1 MGGIPR
7 LHVVTGD
14 GVLAAPAVGIARALL
29 EALGPE
35 LALHLRGPA
44 TSVGALYAAAADLAP
59 VARSAGA
66 LLLVNDRADVA
77 LAVDAPGVQLGGRSI
92 PVAAV
97 RRLRE
102 DWRIGVSTHGV
113 QETADAAGAGADF
126 VLLGTIWE
134 TDSHPGRPGAGLDR
148 VRGASR
154 RVAVPVIAIGGVT
167 PHRAGEARAAGAH
180 GVAVVRGVWSTPDP
194 VASARDY
201 LAAMSTEARR
211 E

>member
-7 LHVVTGD
+7 LHVVTED
-14 GVLAAPAVGIARALL
+14 GVLAAAFAGRARVLL

-35 LALHLRGPA
+35 LALHLRGPG
-44 TSVGALYAAAADLAP
+44 TSVGALHAAAADLAP

-92 PVAAV
+92 PVAAA

-113 QETADAAGAGADF
+113 QETVEAAGAGADF
-126 VLLGTIWE
+126 VVLGTIWA
-134 TDSHPGRPGAGLDR
+134 TDSHPGRPGAGLER
-148 VRGASR
+148 VRDAAR
-154 RVAVPVIAIGGVT
+154 RAAVPVIAIGGVT
-167 PHRAGEARAAGAH
+167 PDRAAEAREAGAH
-180 GVAVVRGVWSTPDP
+180 GVAVIRGVWSAPDP
-194 VASARDY
+194 VAAARDY
-201 LAAMSTEARR
+201 LAALEH
-211 E
+211 